1 MVVQIP
7 VFYFKGRS
15 LAVCA
20 VLPFGRN
27 AGVRAVD
34 YPVAVIAN
42 LHGGRCAVVAVLA
55 VGDGKAMTGFRS
67 VLADSDVGNLLSA
80 FHSRYRGD
88 EAFAFHQIAVGFE
101 LAVQFG
107 YFFFDAFRPL
117 PRGEDEGAA
126 VIERKGDAVAVVVGF
141 YL

>member
-55 VGDGKAMTGFRS
+55 VCDGKGGACFLS
-67 VLADSDVGNLLSA
+67 VLVDSDVGNLLSA

-101 LAVQFG
+101 LAVQVFNL
-107 YFFFDAFRPL
+107 FLDALRPL
-117 PRGEDEGAA
+117 PRGEGEGAA
-126 VIERKGDAVAVVVGF
+126 VVERKGDFVAVCAGF